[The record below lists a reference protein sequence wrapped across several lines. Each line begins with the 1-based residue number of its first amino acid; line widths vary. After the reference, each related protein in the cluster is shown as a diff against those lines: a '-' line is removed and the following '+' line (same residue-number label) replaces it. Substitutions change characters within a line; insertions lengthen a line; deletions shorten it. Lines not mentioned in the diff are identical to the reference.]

1 MSRVIAKHETPGPPT
16 RGLATKRIVDH
27 LPLKEPANNLRSV
40 SFLPPFSPVRCIVS
54 SLRTSL
60 RRLHKDEN
68 GMEAMQAVIIVGVA
82 AVVLALIFNYRTTL
96 MKKVESLINKI
107 LK

>member
-1 MSRVIAKHETPGPPT
+1 MS
-16 RGLATKRIVDH
+16 
-27 LPLKEPANNLRSV
+27 N
-40 SFLPPFSPVRCIVS
+40 
-54 SLRTSL
+54 LRTSL

-82 AVVLALIFNYRTTL
+82 AVVLALIFNYRNTL
-96 MKKVESLINKI
+96 MTKVKGLIDKI

>member
-1 MSRVIAKHETPGPPT
+1 M
-16 RGLATKRIVDH
+16 
-27 LPLKEPANNLRSV
+27 
-40 SFLPPFSPVRCIVS
+40 S

>member
-1 MSRVIAKHETPGPPT
+1 M
-16 RGLATKRIVDH
+16 
-27 LPLKEPANNLRSV
+27 
-40 SFLPPFSPVRCIVS
+40 S

-60 RRLHKDEN
+60 RRLHRDEN

-82 AVVLALIFNYRTTL
+82 AVVLALIFNYRNTL
-96 MKKVESLINKI
+96 MNKVKGLIDKI

>member
-1 MSRVIAKHETPGPPT
+1 M
-16 RGLATKRIVDH
+16 
-27 LPLKEPANNLRSV
+27 
-40 SFLPPFSPVRCIVS
+40 S

-82 AVVLALIFNYRTTL
+82 AVVLALIFNYRNTL
-96 MKKVESLINKI
+96 MNKVKGLIDKI

>member
-1 MSRVIAKHETPGPPT
+1 M
-16 RGLATKRIVDH
+16 ATKRIVDH
-27 LPLKEPANNLRSV
+27 LPLKEPANKFAAYRS
-40 SFLPPFSPVRCIVS
+40 FPPFSPVRCIVS

-82 AVVLALIFNYRTTL
+82 AVVLALIFNYRNTL
-96 MKKVESLINKI
+96 MNKVKGLIDKI